1 MTRVVVVGAS
11 GFIGSHSVQALAGR
25 PGVSVTAASRN
36 PTATGPD
43 GSSGPGSSIAAD
55 LLDPASL
62 ADAFVGA
69 DVVVHAASYVGKDAA
84 LSEATNIDGTA
95 NLVSAA
101 RAAGVSRIVYV
112 STTSVY
118 GTGPHRGIRVGD
130 VPPRPE
136 SVASTHRHT
145 AEGLV
150 RDAGGSVLRPNLVYG
165 AGDRWFVPALAKLT
179 AGLGATIDAGRA
191 RISVI
196 SADDLGRLVAA
207 VALHPDVAPGSVLH
221 AAAPEPVTVAQVHE
235 ALAASLGFP
244 VPTRSVTVD
253 QARAALVPAAASE
266 HQLALV
272 TLDHWYDAEP
282 AWRLAGTP
290 PTSAFSLTDTHVDWY
305 RRVLS

>member
-11 GFIGSHSVQALAGR
+11 GFIGSHAVRALVGR
-25 PGVSVTAASRN
+25 PDVTVVPASRT
-36 PTATGPD
+36 PVDA
-43 GSSGPGSSIAAD
+43 PGAVAAD
-55 LLDPASL
+55 LHDRASL
-62 ADAFVGA
+62 DAALVGA

-84 LSEATNIDGTA
+84 LSEATNIDGTE
-95 NLVSAA
+95 NLVAAA
-101 RAAGVSRIVYV
+101 RRAGVTRIVYV

-136 SVASTHRHT
+136 SVASTHRHA

-179 AGLGATIDAGRA
+179 AGLGATIDSGRA

-207 VALHPDVAPGSVLH
+207 VALHPDVEPRSVLH
-221 AAAPEPVTVAQVHE
+221 AAGPEPVSILQIHE
-235 ALAASLGFP
+235 ALAAALGLP
-244 VPTRSVTVD
+244 VPTRSVSVE

-282 AWRLAGTP
+282 AWRLAGDAPAAT
-290 PTSAFSLTDTHVDWY
+290 FSLTDAHLEWY

>member
-11 GFIGSHSVQALAGR
+11 GFIGSHAVRALAGR
-25 PGVSVTAASRN
+25 PGVAVVPASRT
-36 PTATGPD
+36 PVPD
-43 GSSGPGSSIAAD
+43 VPGAVAAD
-55 LLDPASL
+55 LHDRASL
-62 ADAFVGA
+62 VDAFVGA
-69 DVVVHAASYVGKDAA
+69 DVVVHAASYVGKDASV
-84 LSEATNIDGTA
+84 SEATNVDGTA
-95 NLVSAA
+95 NLVAAA
-101 RAAGVSRIVYV
+101 RATGVERIVYV

-118 GTGPHRGIRVGD
+118 GTGPHRGVRVGD

-136 SVASTHRHT
+136 SVTSTHRHE

-179 AGLGATIDAGRA
+179 AGLGATIDSGRA

-196 SADDLGRLVAA
+196 SAEDLGRLVTA
-207 VALHPDVAPGSVLH
+207 VALHPDIEPGSVLH
-221 AAAPEPVTVAQVHE
+221 AAGPEPVTVLQIHE
-235 ALAASLGFP
+235 ALSASLGLP
-244 VPTRSVTVD
+244 VPSRDITVE

-272 TLDHWYDAEP
+272 TLDHWYDAGP
-282 AWRLAGTP
+282 AWRLAGDAPQT
-290 PTSAFSLTDTHVDWY
+290 AFSLTDAHVGWY